1 VEDASIRTVTCT
13 VTNDGNAA
21 DLGDTSSVE
30 YYWMDG
36 EDSVESITP
45 TQVSATEARLVFLV
59 KPSSEGVL
67 FKGLIYVNEL
77 DAVLFEFTC
86 K

>member
-1 VEDASIRTVTCT
+1 
-13 VTNDGNAA
+13 
-21 DLGDTSSVE
+21 
-30 YYWMDG
+30 MDG